1 MTHSFCFSIP
11 YGIIVS
17 IGGLI
22 GFIKKGSTMSLIMGL
37 LFGGISAALGYSA
50 YQKYFTNS
58 SDKNEIL
65 AGLIVSAILSIVMCF
80 RWNKSGKFMPAG
92 LVGVL
97 SVIMSLFF
105 VYRLVNPTLP
115 RKLNRN

>member
-1 MTHSFCFSIP
+1 MTYSFCMSIP

-22 GFIKKGSTMSLIMGL
+22 GFLKKGSQMSLIMGL
-37 LFGGISAALGYSA
+37 LFGGLSAALGYSA
-50 YQKYFTNS
+50 YQKYFVNQ

-65 AGLIVSAILSIVMCF
+65 AGLVISAVLSIVMCL
-80 RWNKSGKFMPAG
+80 RWSKSGKFMPAG

-97 SVIMSLFF
+97 SVAMSIFYI
-105 VYRLVNPTLP
+105 YRLLNPALP
-115 RKLNRN
+115 RKK